1 MGKTSKD
8 KEIQNHK
15 FQMCFHSHGCKYGF
29 ALSFPRVSVE
39 VTQFGMAFLWLGM
52 EWPIY
57 IEE

>member
-29 ALSFPRVSVE
+29 ALSFPWVSVE
-39 VTQFGMAFLWLGM
+39 VNGLGWLFLVGGWNGQF
-52 EWPIY
+52 I
-57 IEE
+57 